1 MKIEPIDNGNLRI
14 WLAEEEIEEWG
25 LNDSRGGGVRRLV
38 RRALSAV
45 GRRLTSRTLAEM
57 IPVEGGCVV
66 LVSTYIPRVA
76 LPAVYAADEASLAQI
91 GARWRVPMGEN
102 ALVYAVDDG
111 YRLVVYS
118 DDRLEEKS
126 DALLREYAQPLGG
139 GEGLAAHVAEY
150 GRLITTLAPVPPTPE
165 DRDR

>member
-25 LNDSRGGGVRRLV
+25 LDDPRGGGVRRLV

-45 GRRLTSRTLAEM
+45 GRRLTARTVAEM

-66 LVSTYIPRVA
+66 LVSAYIPTIA
-76 LPAVYAADEASLAQI
+76 LPAVYAADEEALAQI
-91 GARWRVPMGEN
+91 GARWRVPKGEW
-102 ALVYAVDDG
+102 AQVYAMDEG

-150 GRLITTLAPVPPTPE
+150 GRLITTLAPAPPTPA
-165 DRDR
+165 DRER

>member
-14 WLAEEEIEEWG
+14 WLTDEEIEEWG
-25 LNDSRGGGVRRLV
+25 LTDSRGGGVRRLV

-45 GRRLTSRTLAEM
+45 GRRLTSRTVAEM

-66 LVSTYIPRVA
+66 LVSTYIPPIA
-76 LPAVYAADEASLAQI
+76 LPAVYAADEEAVAQI
-91 GARWRVPMGEN
+91 GARWRVPTGER
-102 ALVYAVDDG
+102 AQVYAVDDG

-139 GEGLAAHVAEY
+139 GAGLAAHVAEY
-150 GRLITTLAPVPPTPE
+150 GRLITALVPAPPVPE
-165 DRDR
+165 GQGR

>member
-25 LNDSRGGGVRRLV
+25 LNDSRGVRRLV

-45 GRRLTSRTLAEM
+45 GRRPTSRTLAEM

-91 GARWRVPMGEN
+91 GARWRVPMGES

-111 YRLVVYS
+111 YRLVVS
-118 DDRLEEKS
+118 SADRLEEKS

-150 GRLITTLAPVPPTPE
+150 GRLITTLAPAPPTPE